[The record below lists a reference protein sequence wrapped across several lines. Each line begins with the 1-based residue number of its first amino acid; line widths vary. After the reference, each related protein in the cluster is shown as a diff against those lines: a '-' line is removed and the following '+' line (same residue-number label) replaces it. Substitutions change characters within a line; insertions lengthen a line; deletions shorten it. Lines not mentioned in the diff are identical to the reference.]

1 MNGTKD
7 KTKNKTKK
15 LKKSPL
21 LTWLAFLHS
30 TLLLAPVLPLFYAF
44 IGVRGENLTVQF
56 WLGALLLAP
65 VILSWLAVRC
75 CRALWLYTLSGIAA
89 AALAFF
95 AARNP
100 VFTVLTA
107 LLWVIRGGVRIK
119 KGKLR
124 KAYLD
129 MPVGEDSVQMPE
141 LAEIPMFLDEPHPV
155 HFIVF
160 VLFYLISLPLGIES
174 LYRYIFALLFAEIL
188 VCFLFRYLTSFW
200 DYVEEHQSIANLPV
214 QTMRRIIRLLLVPA
228 LLILLLVMLPSLL
241 YGEEP
246 LTKIRFQ
253 FDERNVQAE
262 MPEPAVQG
270 TEMTGAM
277 LDELM
282 IGVEASEPPRWLE
295 PLMQALVWVVLAAA
309 AVILLRALYRA
320 LCSMNRSFLKEEEDE
335 ITFLGEEDRK
345 EKRKRKQDN
354 ASSRLFPAPAEQI
367 RKRLVAAAELDLPVA
382 LYNPAST
389 RRRELLEFAV
399 QTFRAGG
406 KNPPF
411 ALVRDAYRANQRIV
425 LGRLEEFPLEDVQMT
440 TLVLIGNSHCIL
452 RNGRMFCPRGYRE
465 KYDVGR

>member
-7 KTKNKTKK
+7 KTKNKTKNKTKK

-44 IGVRGENLTVQF
+44 IGVRGEKLTVQF

-95 AARNP
+95 ATRNP

-174 LYRYIFALLFAEIL
+174 LYRYIFALLFAEIYSGS
-188 VCFLFRYLTSFW
+188 V
-200 DYVEEHQSIANLPV
+200 VK
-214 QTMRRIIRLLLVPA
+214 
-228 LLILLLVMLPSLL
+228 
-241 YGEEP
+241 
-246 LTKIRFQ
+246 TKI
-253 FDERNVQAE
+253 
-262 MPEPAVQG
+262 
-270 TEMTGAM
+270 
-277 LDELM
+277 
-282 IGVEASEPPRWLE
+282 
-295 PLMQALVWVVLAAA
+295 
-309 AVILLRALYRA
+309 
-320 LCSMNRSFLKEEEDE
+320 
-335 ITFLGEEDRK
+335 
-345 EKRKRKQDN
+345 
-354 ASSRLFPAPAEQI
+354 
-367 RKRLVAAAELDLPVA
+367 
-382 LYNPAST
+382 
-389 RRRELLEFAV
+389 
-399 QTFRAGG
+399 
-406 KNPPF
+406 
-411 ALVRDAYRANQRIV
+411 
-425 LGRLEEFPLEDVQMT
+425 
-440 TLVLIGNSHCIL
+440 
-452 RNGRMFCPRGYRE
+452 
-465 KYDVGR
+465 

>member
-44 IGVRGENLTVQF
+44 IGVRGEKLTVQF

-95 AARNP
+95 ATRNP

-188 VCFLFRYLTSFW
+188 VCFLFRYLISFW

-277 LDELM
+277 LDEL
-282 IGVEASEPPRWLE
+282 IGVGASEPPRWLE

-367 RKRLVAAAELDLPVA
+367 RKKYKKTL
-382 LYNPAST
+382 
-389 RRRELLEFAV
+389 RRGMRI
-399 QTFRAGG
+399 QQ
-406 KNPPF
+406 KNPHGAETPEELEKL
-411 ALVRDAYRANQRIV
+411 AEIKTAEEMETLH
-425 LGRLEEFPLEDVQMT
+425 RLYEKARYSHRECSREEARQAEQ
-440 TLVLIGNSHCIL
+440 L
-452 RNGRMFCPRGYRE
+452 RF
-465 KYDVGR
+465 